1 MRVTQKTMYEG
12 MSRRMNSVLSD
23 YMESGIQSASMKRV
37 NRPSDDPA
45 GTARILHY
53 RASISQIQEYMKCSQ
68 NAQGWL
74 QMADSTLGSE
84 GVTASLISIK
94 ALAEQAATA
103 TYNAD
108 QRMSIGA
115 QLREKLGELIN
126 LSNTEYEGKH
136 LFAGQEYNGSPFL
149 EGLTVTCLTSTGE
162 KAGLTEE
169 NPLNP
174 PMQVTGSLAKTAAVR
189 FLPIAGTNPAQA
201 GTVPPLDGQTTTYEW
216 SLDGGKTW
224 TQETIPSGERS
235 FTVGGATVTVPAR
248 EDGKPNIYQPQPY
261 LNDSEIGIKIA
272 DADGSLPTGVVVLT
286 EGVTKDTKIGFPNGL
301 DLGSL
306 KDGNNI
312 SYTYQELQ
320 NGEWKTITTTAQ
332 VKVDLVD
339 PTKEFPTALDKLN
352 NKDNPPDGVK
362 YKVGIELKLPT
373 GTVTVQT
380 EYTSSAKW
388 DSAANDGKGKYV
400 EDFPAIEL
408 SDDLKITVSGEA
420 KGSLLHVRPT
430 AIYQGSDNNAQA
442 KVSQYGTA
450 TIPSTVTTFVT
461 NSIQNNVL
469 VKFPD
474 GVDLSTAGEFTY
486 QYSSDGGKNW
496 TTGTSS
502 VKLPNP
508 PTNPQTSSARLML
521 PGGYMDIGVA
531 DITQEHVIPP
541 NGQFSIRPQRSDL
554 SFEVMKGQYLQV
566 NNVGKDIFGGL
577 YKPGY
582 GDNLEAMYGGEG
594 KNVFETLGRLIGYC
608 ETNNVTGIGECV
620 ADLKEALAHIES
632 EVASIGGKENRVA
645 TTIQVLT
652 VNQDDQATRMSNI
665 EDIDIT
671 ALMMNLS
678 RQETAYSAVLKS
690 SSMIMQLNLMQF
702 L

>member
-84 GVTASLISIK
+84 GVSASLISIQ

-103 TYNAD
+103 TYNAN

-136 LFAGQEYNGSPFL
+136 LFAGQDYNGSPFL

-189 FLPIAGTNPAQA
+189 FLPVAGTNPAQA
-201 GTVPPLDGQTTTYEW
+201 GTVPPLDGQTTSYEW
-216 SLDGGKTW
+216 SIDGGKTW

-261 LNDSEIGIKIA
+261 LNDSEISIKIA
-272 DADGSLPTGVVVLT
+272 DATGSLPTGVVVST
-286 EGVTKDTKIGFPNGL
+286 EGVTKDTQISFPAPGL

-306 KDGNNI
+306 KNGDTI
-312 SYTYQELQ
+312 SYTYQTLQ
-320 NGEWKTITTTAQ
+320 NGAWVPVTTTAI
-332 VKVDLVD
+332 VKVDALKNFNANGAD
-339 PTKEFPTALDKLN
+339 PTKKETA
-352 NKDNPPDGVK
+352 PDGGE
-362 YKVGIELKLPT
+362 YKIGIELKLPN
-373 GTVTVQT
+373 GTVTLQT

-388 DSAANDGKGKYV
+388 DSTANNGNGKYV
-400 EDFPAIEL
+400 EEFPSIEVT
-408 SDDLKITVSGEA
+408 DDLKITVTGEA
-420 KGSLLHVRPT
+420 KGSQLHVRPT

-450 TIPSTVTTFVT
+450 TIPSTITTFVT

-521 PGGYMDIGVA
+521 PGGYMDVGVA
-531 DITQEHVIPP
+531 DITQDHVIPP

-582 GDNLEAMYGGEG
+582 GDNLEAMYEGEG

-671 ALMMNLS
+671 QLMMNLS